1 MDKKRFGVMLD
12 MSRNAVMKPEQVKKY
27 IDVVHAFGYNTLCL
41 YMEDVYEIKEEPYF
55 GYMRG
60 RYTENEIKDIVSYC
74 EKKGVEVFPCIETLA
89 HLETLFQWNEYRP
102 LRDIG
107 DTLNVGNEKIYS
119 LIENMIKTVKKYFT
133 SPFVNLAMDEA
144 VYIGRGSYLS
154 KFGYKNSAELFN
166 QHLKRVVEIVRK
178 YELIPIVASD
188 MFFRTENN
196 GAYYNPV
203 NPPVNRSGCDDL
215 IYFYWDY
222 DHLNY
227 ESYDKMF
234 LAHKALCPIEKLWF
248 AGGAWSWIGFTPANS
263 LSLAT
268 LRHSMKGCREH
279 GVNNVLITLWGD
291 GGKECSYFSLLPSL
305 LYAKMVYDGVEDLNI
320 IKEKFKKIVGVD
332 FDLMMDLDMPNLIC
346 GNLDSCRNPSKYV
359 LYSDLFHAFV
369 SPSLPDGGDK
379 EYARVSSRLKQGLD
393 TKYGYVFEY
402 LYRLS
407 KALEVK
413 YGLDK
418 LIRKAYKDNDITAL
432 KDCVDKITLCIERVN
447 EFYDAFKTLWYIEN
461 KPHGFE
467 IQDYRLGGL
476 IKRMENC
483 IERLN
488 DFIDGKIDSIPEL
501 EEELLP
507 YMEYHSATEVEFTCI
522 TDVKAV
528 MSANVFK

>member
-1 MDKKRFGVMLD
+1 
-12 MSRNAVMKPEQVKKY
+12 
-27 IDVVHAFGYNTLCL
+27 
-41 YMEDVYEIKEEPYF
+41 
-55 GYMRG
+55 
-60 RYTENEIKDIVSYC
+60 
-74 EKKGVEVFPCIETLA
+74 
-89 HLETLFQWNEYRP
+89 
-102 LRDIG
+102 
-107 DTLNVGNEKIYS
+107 
-119 LIENMIKTVKKYFT
+119 
-133 SPFVNLAMDEA
+133 
-144 VYIGRGSYLS
+144 
-154 KFGYKNSAELFN
+154 
-166 QHLKRVVEIVRK
+166 
-178 YELIPIVASD
+178 
-188 MFFRTENN
+188 
-196 GAYYNPV
+196 
-203 NPPVNRSGCDDL
+203 
-215 IYFYWDY
+215 
-222 DHLNY
+222 
-227 ESYDKMF
+227 MF

-248 AGGAWSWIGFTPANS
+248 AGGAWSWIGFAPANS

-407 KALEVK
+407 RALEVK

-432 KDCVDKITLCIERVN
+432 KDCVDRITLCIERVN

-488 DFIDGKIDSIPEL
+488 DFIDKKIYSIPEL